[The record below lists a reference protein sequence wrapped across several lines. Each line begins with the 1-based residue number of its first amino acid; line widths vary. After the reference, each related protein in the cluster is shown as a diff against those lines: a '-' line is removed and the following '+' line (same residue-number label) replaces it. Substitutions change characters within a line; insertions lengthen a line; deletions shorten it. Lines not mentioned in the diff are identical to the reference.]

1 MICYRRKG
9 GADAPLFR
17 SSLPP
22 RGGNDERPRQPG
34 PVREQI
40 VALKQAN
47 QGWGAR
53 RIAQVLRRW
62 FLMQAFLKRVWNAGT

>member
-1 MICYRRKG
+1 
-9 GADAPLFR
+9 
-17 SSLPP
+17 LPP
-22 RGGNDERPRQPG
+22 RGGNDERPRLPG

-53 RIAQVLRRW
+53 RIAQVLRR
-62 FLMQAFLKRVWNAGT
+62 